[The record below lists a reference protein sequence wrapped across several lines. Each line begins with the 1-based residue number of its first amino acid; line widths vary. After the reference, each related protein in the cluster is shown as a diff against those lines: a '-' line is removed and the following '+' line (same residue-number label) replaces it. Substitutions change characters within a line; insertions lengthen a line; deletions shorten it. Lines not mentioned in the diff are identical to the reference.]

1 MPDSTVRLCD
11 EADAILLGACGLPS
25 VRYPDNT
32 EIAPQIELRFHFD
45 LYAGVRP
52 ARLIPGVPS
61 PIVGADQRGIDLVL
75 IRESTE
81 GLFASMGKGVV
92 TDTEARETLVIT
104 RKTSERLFEFS
115 FRLAERRKARGRA
128 NGGLTCVD
136 KANVFR
142 AFAFFRE
149 MFDEAA
155 KRHPGRQGR
164 PALCRCLLAMLVKR
178 PWDFDVM
185 VTENMF
191 GDILSDLAAGLIG
204 GMGMAPSADIGDRH
218 AVFQPCHG
226 TAPDIMGQGKANPTA
241 MILSA
246 AMMLDWLA
254 DKHGLE
260 SAAEAG
266 ERIERAVDK
275 AYAGGIK
282 PMEFGG
288 SNGTADITKAVL
300 AALTVI
306 PGRAT
311 GSSHRTSIQAQCSAY
326 FPLNCGLRFSMK
338 ARAAFAE
345 IFQSM
350 QAMPIFLIASM
361 SRLLS
366 ILQHCGDGDLG
377 GLNGQRRVAGN
388 GARDLHR
395 RVPQFGIRQHAID
408 QADPQRFRGID
419 PHARVHDQPRP
430 GRPDQRDQMLEAVI
444 AIGDAELG
452 GGNAELAVV
461 GGDAD
466 IRQHRDLHAAA
477 EAKAADAGDGRLRI
491 VRQQRALRLA
501 ALRIFFRGRRIV
513 AGLFEL
519 ADIGARDESLVAGAD
534 QDHDAHVGIVAQFDQ
549 RVAEPLPHLERHGV
563 ALFGIVEG
571 DDADAVA
578 DALQDLAVGMGFFG
592 VLWGCRA
599 SGCPVYF
606 SNRRRTE
613 VRMREGRP
621 RRQSSRPRPD
631 ARMIFG

>member
-1 MPDSTVRLCD
+1 MPDSTVRLCE

-61 PIVGADQRGIDLVL
+61 PIVGADQRGIDLVADPGIDRRPVRL
-75 IRESTE
+75 DGQGRRD
-81 GLFASMGKGVV
+81 GYRG
-92 TDTEARETLVIT
+92 ARDARDHAQDLGAAVRILVPP
-104 RKTSERLFEFS
+104 
-115 FRLAERRKARGRA
+115 RRTPQGARAA

-155 KRHPGRQGR
+155 KRHPDVKADRLYVD
-164 PALCRCLLAMLVKR
+164 ACSLLLVKR

-204 GMGMAPSADIGDRH
+204 GLGMAPSADIGDRY

-288 SNGTADITKAVL
+288 SNGTADIAKAVIE
-300 AALTVI
+300 AL
-306 PGRAT
+306 
-311 GSSHRTSIQAQCSAY
+311 
-326 FPLNCGLRFSMK
+326 
-338 ARAAFAE
+338 
-345 IFQSM
+345 
-350 QAMPIFLIASM
+350 
-361 SRLLS
+361 
-366 ILQHCGDGDLG
+366 
-377 GLNGQRRVAGN
+377 
-388 GARDLHR
+388 
-395 RVPQFGIRQHAID
+395 
-408 QADPQRFRGID
+408 
-419 PHARVHDQPRP
+419 
-430 GRPDQRDQMLEAVI
+430 
-444 AIGDAELG
+444 
-452 GGNAELAVV
+452 
-461 GGDAD
+461 
-466 IRQHRDLHAAA
+466 
-477 EAKAADAGDGRLRI
+477 
-491 VRQQRALRLA
+491 
-501 ALRIFFRGRRIV
+501 
-513 AGLFEL
+513 
-519 ADIGARDESLVAGAD
+519 
-534 QDHDAHVGIVAQFDQ
+534 
-549 RVAEPLPHLERHGV
+549 
-563 ALFGIVEG
+563 
-571 DDADAVA
+571 
-578 DALQDLAVGMGFFG
+578 
-592 VLWGCRA
+592 
-599 SGCPVYF
+599 
-606 SNRRRTE
+606 
-613 VRMREGRP
+613 
-621 RRQSSRPRPD
+621 
-631 ARMIFG
+631 